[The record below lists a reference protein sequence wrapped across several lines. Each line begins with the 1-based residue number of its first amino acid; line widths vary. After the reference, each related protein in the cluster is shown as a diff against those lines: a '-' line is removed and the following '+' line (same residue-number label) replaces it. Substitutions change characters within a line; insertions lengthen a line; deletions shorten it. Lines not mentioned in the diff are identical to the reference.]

1 MTSDLVSVI
10 IANWNSAAFIERCL
24 ESMLRQTHANIE
36 FIIVDN
42 ASSDDSPAR
51 IRAMIPDAT
60 FIQNADNAGF
70 ARAQNQGMAAAR
82 GVFVM
87 PLNFDTM
94 FEPEYVAGLVDVLQ
108 RRPEAGSAC
117 GKLFK
122 MTREFETTDILDSTG
137 HVMKNRDPGR
147 RGRGERDTGQFE
159 SEERVFGSPGTAPLF
174 RKSAIDHARV
184 FGEVFDESFYMYLE
198 DIDLDWRLNLYGYE
212 AVYVPGAV
220 GYHAESGTISDDN
233 RWIQWLA
240 TVNYRLMLLK
250 NDRLSV
256 ALAKMPTMARR
267 ALFPFQLRAGR
278 PVTDVYRYWRLLP
291 LTMRKRAEIQ
301 NNSRVSPDEI
311 EKMFF

>member
-24 ESMLRQTHANIE
+24 ESVLRQTHPHIE
-36 FIIVDN
+36 YVIVDN

-51 IRAMIPDAT
+51 IRAMIPDAA
-60 FIQNADNAGF
+60 FIQNSDNAGF
-70 ARAQNQGMAAAR
+70 ARAQNQGMAEAQGA
-82 GVFVM
+82 FVM
-87 PLNFDTM
+87 PLNFDTL
-94 FEPEYVAGLVDVLQ
+94 FAPDYVAGLVDALQ
-108 RRPEAGSAC
+108 RRPEAGSVC
-117 GKLFK
+117 GKLYK
-122 MTREFETTDILDSTG
+122 MTREFETTDILDSAG

-147 RGRGERDTGQFE
+147 RGRGERDTGQFDR
-159 SEERVFGSPGTAPLF
+159 EERVFGAPGTAPLL
-174 RKSAIDHARV
+174 RKSALDLARV
-184 FGEVFDESFYMYLE
+184 FEEVFDESFYMYLE
-198 DIDLDWRLNLYGYE
+198 DVDLDWRLNLYGYE
-212 AVYVPGAV
+212 AVYTPNAI
-220 GYHAESGTISDDN
+220 GYHAESGTISDGN
-233 RWIQWLA
+233 RWIQRLA

-291 LTMRKRAEIQ
+291 LTLRKRAEISK
-301 NNSRVSPDEI
+301 NIRVSPEEI